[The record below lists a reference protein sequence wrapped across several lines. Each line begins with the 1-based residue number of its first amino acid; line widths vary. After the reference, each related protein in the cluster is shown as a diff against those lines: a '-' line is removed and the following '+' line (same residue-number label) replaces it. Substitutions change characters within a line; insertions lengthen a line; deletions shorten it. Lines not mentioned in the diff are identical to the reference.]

1 MINRRNKLVSLKEHI
16 LRRLIEKIDRYTD
29 NYLRK
34 KLRQWNETAKKIDN
48 AAKNRIAK
56 WTEERYRISNAR
68 KNWKKLVD
76 LYDLYVQ
83 KRPLYD
89 LRKRLIEF
97 LTLRDLN
104 DKLRYRF
111 TKTGKDQFKEGVDYI
126 TLLKFLKKL
135 FENWDDRNRL
145 LILRRYLKKWNDKAR
160 KLKEREDKLRKAVD
174 EIEKRQL
181 IKDVETI
188 ADVEVTKRFKFL

>member
-1 MINRRNKLVSLKEHI
+1 MIDVEVTKRFKESIPVARAYDFFDKLRDMINRRNKLVSLKEHI

-34 KLRQWNETAKKIDN
+34 KLRQWNETAKKIRDN

-56 WTEERYRISNAR
+56 WIEERYRISNAR

-76 LYDLYVQ
+76 LYDLYIQ

-97 LTLRDLN
+97 LEIDYLFSDFILKN
-104 DKLRYRF
+104 GM
-111 TKTGKDQFKEGVDYI
+111 TKQ
-126 TLLKFLKKL
+126 
-135 FENWDDRNRL
+135 EN
-145 LILRRYLKKWNDKAR
+145 
-160 KLKEREDKLRKAVD
+160 
-174 EIEKRQL
+174 
-181 IKDVETI
+181 
-188 ADVEVTKRFKFL
+188 